1 MHDAAESSKVEWR
14 PWGAD
19 AFEAAA
25 ESGTPVLVSLSA
37 YWCGWCREMDEQ
49 VFDHPVLAANV
60 NDDFV
65 PVRVDADAHPRVRER
80 YNMGGFPS
88 TVFCTPDGDV
98 MSGTTYLDGEGFR
111 QVLERV
117 RDTWDEKGAEA
128 GRIPRALSGHELP
141 AGPVTGEI
149 ERLVAGQLD
158 DKFDADHAGWG
169 TAEKFPLPRTV
180 EFALKRERTQATR
193 TLDAIRANLFDDA
206 DGGFYRYGNERD
218 WSDPQREKLLDVNAA
233 LLRAYAH
240 GYLNTGDDTYRDTA
254 ARTIDYLTETLWTG
268 DYFAGSQAPSDYY
281 GLSATERAGVEEP
294 PVDDRVFAEKNALAA
309 DALCWFAAYTDEDRA
324 RRYAER
330 TLAYLDR
337 ELVADDGTVSHVV
350 AADAEQTGLLTDQA
364 AVLQLLTS
372 AAQVLGEDYLE
383 RAETVAD
390 RTLELRQGDADS
402 EAATGSATSALRD
415 GPVEGVGLLDRPLY
429 PIDDNALVADA
440 LVDLHHLTEKPG
452 YLETARDVLG
462 AFAGA
467 ADRMGVQIAGYAT
480 ASARVVDRPLV
491 VAVADDPWSD
501 LHRAALRMAD
511 HEKVVVPDA
520 DGEPGTAWLSTAD
533 GPTEPVE
540 SPQALADL
548 VSSWTENA

>member
-14 PWGAD
+14 PWGAE
-19 AFEAAA
+19 AFETAAQT
-25 ESGTPVLVSLSA
+25 GNPVLVSLSA
-37 YWCGWCREMDEQ
+37 YWCEWCREMDEQ
-49 VFDHPVLAANV
+49 VFDNPVLAANI

-88 TVFCTPDGDV
+88 TVFCTPDGAI

-111 QVLERV
+111 QVLNRV
-117 RDTWDEKGAEA
+117 RESWDEKGADT
-128 GRIPRALSGHELP
+128 GRTPRALKDHELP
-141 AGPVTGEI
+141 AGAVTSEV
-149 ERLVAGQLD
+149 ERLVAGQLG
-158 DKFDADHAGWG
+158 DKFDDENAGWG
-169 TAEKFPLPRTV
+169 TAERFPLPRTI

-218 WSDPQREKLLDVNAA
+218 WSNPQREKLLDVNAA

-240 GYLNTGDDTYRDTA
+240 GYLNTGNDTYRDTA
-254 ARTIDYLTETLWTG
+254 VRTIDYLTETLWTG
-268 DYFAGSQAPSDYY
+268 AFFAGSQAPSDYY
-281 GLSATERAGVEEP
+281 GLSMTERAGVEEP
-294 PVDDRVFAEKNALAA
+294 PVDHRAFAEKNALAA
-309 DALCWFAAYTDEDRA
+309 AALCWFAAYTDEDRA

-337 ELVADDGTVSHVV
+337 ELVTDDGTVSHVV
-350 AADAEQTGLLTDQA
+350 DADAEQTGLLTDQA

-372 AAQVLGEDYLE
+372 AAQVLGGAHLE

-390 RTLELRQGDADS
+390 RTIELLQDDTDIETNSGTD
-402 EAATGSATSALRD
+402 TSALRD
-415 GPVEGVGLLDRPLY
+415 GPVAGVGLLDRPLY

-440 LVDLHHLTEKPG
+440 LVDLHHLTG
-452 YLETARDVLG
+452 NTAYLETARDILG

-467 ADRMGVQIAGYAT
+467 ADRMGVQVAGYAT
-480 ASARVVDRPLV
+480 ASARLVDRPLV
-491 VAVADDPWSD
+491 IAVADGPWSD

-511 HEKVVVPDA
+511 HEKVVVPNA
-520 DGEPGTAWLSTAD
+520 DGESGMAWISRED

-540 SPQALADL
+540 TPQELADL
-548 VSSWTENA
+548 VSSWTE